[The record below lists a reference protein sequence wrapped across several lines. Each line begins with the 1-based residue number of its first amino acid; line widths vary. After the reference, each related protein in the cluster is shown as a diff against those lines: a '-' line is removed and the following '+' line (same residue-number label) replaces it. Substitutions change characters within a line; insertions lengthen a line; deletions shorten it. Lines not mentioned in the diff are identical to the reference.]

1 MYSLSL
7 LFCQSSLNTMSS
19 TVYLSSF
26 EVFMLLAF
34 IPHPISSFLVIC
46 FVLPIT
52 RTPANFFDFPWR
64 FELSGIDCSWKRTRS
79 CEERKSKV
87 SSCNRESVR
96 IKDIENFKITN
107 ARRIS
112 WVLPLEVYSL
122 NQSTQLSW
130 YLCLYLVQQ
139 LICRRHCS
147 HSYHQHYYFHFL
159 IGYFGILPGPE
170 VDYKNNLGYGF
181 WAGKLLLKYG

>member
-52 RTPANFFDFPWR
+52 RTPANFFYFPWR

-79 CEERKSKV
+79 CEQRKSKV

-96 IKDIENFKITN
+96 IKDIKTLKSQMQGVFLGCYRWRSIHYIKAHSCLDTFACTWYSSWSVVVTAPTHIISIIIF
-107 ARRIS
+107 IS
-112 WVLPLEVYSL
+112 WLATSGFF
-122 NQSTQLSW
+122 QD
-130 YLCLYLVQQ
+130 
-139 LICRRHCS
+139 LI
-147 HSYHQHYYFHFL
+147 
-159 IGYFGILPGPE
+159 IKTI
-170 VDYKNNLGYGF
+170 
-181 WAGKLLLKYG
+181 